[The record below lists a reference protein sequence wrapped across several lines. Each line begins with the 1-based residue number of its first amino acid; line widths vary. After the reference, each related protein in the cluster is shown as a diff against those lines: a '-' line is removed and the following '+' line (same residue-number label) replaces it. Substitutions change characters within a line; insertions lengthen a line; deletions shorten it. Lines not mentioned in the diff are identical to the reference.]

1 MTFVEIVIRAA
12 VEAVTL
18 ACIVRQMKRLNQ
30 PLRPDAIEEE
40 IFRLIGDDWA
50 AFEALSLL
58 RRLRSEADRQRL
70 LDIVRAHYGG
80 QS

>member
-1 MTFVEIVIRAA
+1 MSLLEIVIRAA
-12 VEAVTL
+12 VEVVTV
-18 ACIVRQMKRLNQ
+18 ACVVRQMKRLNQ
-30 PLRPDAIEEE
+30 PLRADPIEEE

-58 RRLRSEADRQRL
+58 RGLHSEADRQRL
-70 LDIVRAHYGG
+70 LDVVRAHYGG